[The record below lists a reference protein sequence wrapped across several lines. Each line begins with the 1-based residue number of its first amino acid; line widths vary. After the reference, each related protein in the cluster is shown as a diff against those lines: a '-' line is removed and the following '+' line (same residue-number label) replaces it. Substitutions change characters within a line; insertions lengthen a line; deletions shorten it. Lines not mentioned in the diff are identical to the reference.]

1 MTTPDLINNIISGGL
16 LGMLGQGIR
25 VAVGLK
31 KFNEENSVK
40 ALEGKNQEP
49 FSTSRLL
56 ISIFIGFVAGAL
68 GMIIKAP
75 DANANNEREFI
86 ITIIAIGYSGADFI
100 EGVFNTYINK
110 ATTPQPLANTMQPT
124 SEQPLLVQDEST
136 LPSTPAQG

>member
-40 ALEGKNQEP
+40 ALEGKNTEP

-68 GMIIKAP
+68 GMIIKSP

-100 EGVFNTYINK
+100 
-110 ATTPQPLANTMQPT
+110 
-124 SEQPLLVQDEST
+124 
-136 LPSTPAQG
+136 